1 MQATVELA
9 KTPLSPAN
17 SNYSNNAAPRHRQTN
32 QTSIIRTGQYA
43 GLPKRPQIDRTRYLT
58 RKQVR
63 DIINA
68 AAYAKSAGLAL
79 NAQITVTWQNAR
91 SFEIES
97 WAEIQTAFFDK
108 MSRHLKEHGV
118 TPAFIWT
125 RERQHGK
132 GPHTH
137 GGIHLGPKPAS
148 IVRDLK
154 RQLDS
159 KFGFDEMGIKLD
171 IGKFGLMKNT
181 MRTGMLRYAL
191 KALAH
196 ADFRYTGI
204 GSETENIGHLLGI
217 GHRGSQGMIS
227 IKRAGASQN
236 ITKAARKAAG
246 WAEIRELERLGVTLA
261 ENV

>member
-1 MQATVELA
+1 MQDAPELA
-9 KTPLSPAN
+9 KTPPSPTN
-17 SNYSNNAAPRHRQTN
+17 SNYNAPRHRQTQ
-32 QTSIIRTGQYA
+32 QTGIIRTGQYA

-58 RKQVR
+58 REQVG
-63 DIINA
+63 DAINA
-68 AAYAKSAGLAL
+68 AAYAKSVGLAL

-91 SFEIES
+91 HFDIRS

-108 MSRHLKEHGV
+108 VSRHLKEHGI
-118 TPAFIWT
+118 TPAFLWT

-137 GGIHLGPKPAS
+137 GGIHLGPRPAS
-148 IVRDLK
+148 IVHDLK
-154 RQLDS
+154 RRLDN
-159 KFGFDEMGIKLD
+159 KFGFDEMGIKFD
-171 IGKFGLMKNT
+171 IGEFGLMKST

-217 GHRGSQGMIS
+217 GHRGNQGMIS

-236 ITKAARKAAG
+236 ITRAARKAAG
-246 WAEIRELERLGVTLA
+246 WTEIRELERLGVTLA
-261 ENV
+261 EKV